1 MAEYA
6 YKFALY
12 PSMEQEIK
20 LNKNFGC
27 VRWVYNAC
35 LDKRKSYYEETG
47 KTFNRF
53 DCQKLVTQLR
63 HDPEYFW
70 LEEADSTALQQ
81 AVHNLDDAYQRF
93 LRIYRIIRNLRR
105 NATDSLILQL
115 TTKGLLKSLMT
126 ALSFRK

>member
-35 LDKRKSYYEETG
+35 LDKRKSYYEETS
-47 KTFNRF
+47 KTFREIARNSVLDVF
-53 DCQKLVTQLR
+53 YSVDFGVPFVSIVMCLVFFISFFIFSSLTPNSQKNVWVYVY
-63 HDPEYFW
+63 YF
-70 LEEADSTALQQ
+70 LASAYIFCAL
-81 AVHNLDDAYQRF
+81 
-93 LRIYRIIRNLRR
+93 
-105 NATDSLILQL
+105 
-115 TTKGLLKSLMT
+115 K
-126 ALSFRK
+126 

>member
-27 VRWVYNAC
+27 VRWVYNVC

-47 KTFNRF
+47 KT
-53 DCQKLVTQLR
+53 LTV
-63 HDPEYFW
+63 
-70 LEEADSTALQQ
+70 
-81 AVHNLDDAYQRF
+81 
-93 LRIYRIIRNLRR
+93 
-105 NATDSLILQL
+105 LIA
-115 TTKGLLKSLMT
+115 KN
-126 ALSFRK
+126 

>member
-27 VRWVYNAC
+27 VRWVYNVC

-63 HDPEYFW
+63 HDPDYFC
-70 LEEADSTALQQ
+70 LKK
-81 AVHNLDDAYQRF
+81 
-93 LRIYRIIRNLRR
+93 
-105 NATDSLILQL
+105 L
-115 TTKGLLKSLMT
+115 TQPLYSKQHTI
-126 ALSFRK
+126 